1 MTMTSNAL
9 RTACMTVAI
18 AGTAFIAGCGNTS
31 VIEKQDTRYEVSAV
45 DEDRDDAIAQVKER
59 ALEVCEEQDR
69 DKYDVL
75 DSRVFGPQDSMS
87 KAAEGNDQL
96 EGGTLNEDTEMAAA
110 THESEGYKVAWTIRC
125 R

>member
-87 KAAEGNDQL
+87 KAAEGNEQL
-96 EGGTLNEDTEMAAA
+96 EGGTINEDTEMAAA
-110 THESEGYKVAWTIRC
+110 THEGEGYKVAWTIRC

>member
-1 MTMTSNAL
+1 MTLTSNAL
-9 RTACMTVAI
+9 RNSCMTLAI
-18 AGTAFIAGCGNTS
+18 VGSAFIAGCGNTS

-75 DSRVFGPQDSMS
+75 DSRVFGPHDATA
-87 KAAEGNDQL
+87 KAADGNDQL
-96 EGGTLNEDTEMAAA
+96 EGGTVNEDTEMAAA
-110 THESEGYKVAWTIRC
+110 THEGEGYKVVWTVRC

>member
-96 EGGTLNEDTEMAAA
+96 EGGTINEDTEMAAA
-110 THESEGYKVAWTIRC
+110 THEGEGYKVAWTIRC

>member
-96 EGGTLNEDTEMAAA
+96 EGGTINEDTEMAAA
-110 THESEGYKVAWTIRC
+110 TH
-125 R
+125 